1 VACQLAVGESG
12 ANLSSPLRS
21 YAGTSGEVA
30 EFTSRW
36 KFVSARR
43 ELRSRALLRELG
55 VATLDVLRDPFLA
68 DRLTRDPGRERT
80 LLALLD
86 DIDRHLEPRA
96 AAD

>member
-1 VACQLAVGESG
+1 VWEVRRQAAVARAD
-12 ANLSSPLRS
+12 A
-21 YAGTSGEVA
+21 AAA
-30 EFTSRW
+30 ERHAD
-36 KFVSARR
+36 VCARR
-43 ELRSRALLRELG
+43 ELRSRALLRELE